1 MKKKSAGS
9 VAIMLLV
16 MIYLL
21 IPLVI
26 SIIYSVFHK
35 WTGVIPEGFTLHNY
49 VDLFTDS
56 NFLASVGRSI
66 AMSIIPIIVTIVIV
80 LLALF
85 VTAIYFP
92 KLEKYVQIICMIPYT
107 IQGVIL
113 SVSILSLYVG
123 SSSILS
129 NRLVMLM
136 GAYCIVILPYI
147 YQGIRNGMRAV
158 NMPTLI
164 EAAEML
170 GASKIYAFF
179 RVVVPN
185 ILSAIIVSSLL
196 AVGIIFGDYV
206 LIRNL
211 AGTSAPNMQIF
222 LYQTMKSDSTKAS
235 AVFVV
240 IMFVTFVITAIVLF
254 MKSREAKG
262 KTPRKERSE
271 ETCHIFVL
279 KILSRVLAVIPY

>member
-66 AMSIIPIIVTIVIV
+66 AMSIIPIIVTIV

-262 KTPRKERSE
+262 KTHRK
-271 ETCHIFVL
+271 
-279 KILSRVLAVIPY
+279 

>member
-49 VDLFTDS
+49 VDLFMDS

-66 AMSIIPIIVTIVIV
+66 AMSIIPIIVTIV

-262 KTPRKERSE
+262 KTHRK
-271 ETCHIFVL
+271 
-279 KILSRVLAVIPY
+279 

>member
-49 VDLFTDS
+49 VDLFMDS

-147 YQGIRNGMRAV
+147 YQGIRNGMRA
-158 NMPTLI
+158 
-164 EAAEML
+164 EML

-262 KTPRKERSE
+262 KTHRK
-271 ETCHIFVL
+271 
-279 KILSRVLAVIPY
+279 

>member
-80 LLALF
+80 
-85 VTAIYFP
+85 
-92 KLEKYVQIICMIPYT
+92 
-107 IQGVIL
+107 L

-262 KTPRKERSE
+262 KTHRK
-271 ETCHIFVL
+271 
-279 KILSRVLAVIPY
+279 

>member
-35 WTGVIPEGFTLHNY
+35 WTGVVPEGFTLHNY

-85 VTAIYFP
+85 VTAIYF
-92 KLEKYVQIICMIPYT
+92 QNICMIPYT

-262 KTPRKERSE
+262 KTHRK
-271 ETCHIFVL
+271 
-279 KILSRVLAVIPY
+279 

>member
-113 SVSILSLYVG
+113 SVSILCMS
-123 SSSILS
+123 
-129 NRLVMLM
+129 
-136 GAYCIVILPYI
+136 
-147 YQGIRNGMRAV
+147 
-158 NMPTLI
+158 
-164 EAAEML
+164 
-170 GASKIYAFF
+170 
-179 RVVVPN
+179 VP
-185 ILSAIIVSSLL
+185 VR
-196 AVGIIFGDYV
+196 F
-206 LIRNL
+206 
-211 AGTSAPNMQIF
+211 
-222 LYQTMKSDSTKAS
+222 
-235 AVFVV
+235 
-240 IMFVTFVITAIVLF
+240 
-254 MKSREAKG
+254 
-262 KTPRKERSE
+262 
-271 ETCHIFVL
+271 
-279 KILSRVLAVIPY
+279 

>member
-56 NFLASVGRSI
+56 NFIASVGRSI

-185 ILSAIIVSSLL
+185 ILS
-196 AVGIIFGDYV
+196 GIIFGDYV

-254 MKSREAKG
+254 MKSREAKE
-262 KTPRKERSE
+262 KTHRK
-271 ETCHIFVL
+271 
-279 KILSRVLAVIPY
+279 

>member
-136 GAYCIVILPYI
+136 AKQDSIRDVIAFPKIKDASCL
-147 YQGIRNGMRAV
+147 MTEA
-158 NMPTLI
+158 PTPADTKQL
-164 EAAEML
+164 EEL
-170 GASKIYAFF
+170 GLE
-179 RVVVPN
+179 VV
-185 ILSAIIVSSLL
+185 
-196 AVGIIFGDYV
+196 
-206 LIRNL
+206 
-211 AGTSAPNMQIF
+211 T
-222 LYQTMKSDSTKAS
+222 
-235 AVFVV
+235 
-240 IMFVTFVITAIVLF
+240 
-254 MKSREAKG
+254 
-262 KTPRKERSE
+262 E
-271 ETCHIFVL
+271 E
-279 KILSRVLAVIPY
+279 K

>member
-1 MKKKSAGS
+1 MKKKNTSSAA
-9 VAIMLLV
+9 VMLLV

-21 IPLVI
+21 IPLAV
-26 SIIYSVFHK
+26 SVIYSMYQK
-35 WTGVIPEGFTLHNY
+35 WTGVLPEGFSLENY
-49 VDLFTDS
+49 VSLFTDR
-56 NFLASVGRSI
+56 NFLSAVGRSV
-66 AMSIIPIIVTIVIV
+66 AMCIVPILLTIVIV

-85 VTAIYFP
+85 ATTLYFP
-92 KLEKYVQIICMIPYT
+92 RLEKYVQIICMIPYT

-123 SSSILS
+123 KGSVLS

-158 NMPTLI
+158 NMQTLI

-170 GASKIYAFF
+170 GASKLEAFF

-235 AVFVV
+235 AVFVI
-240 IMFVTFVITAIVLF
+240 IMLVTFVISAVVLY
-254 MKSREAKG
+254 MRSREGQAAAKANV
-262 KTPRKERSE
+262 KE
-271 ETCHIFVL
+271 
-279 KILSRVLAVIPY
+279 